1 MSCRKNETVLFISR
15 SEGGYMK
22 TFRKTESVCLVA
34 GYEQMIYSIAVW
46 IHFLLVWILRYPE
59 KFRTKF

>member
-1 MSCRKNETVLFISR
+1 
-15 SEGGYMK
+15 MK
-22 TFRKTESVCLVA
+22 TFRKTDSVCLVA

-46 IHFLLVWILRYPE
+46 IHFLLIWILRYPE